1 MTFPYFSIIIP
12 TYNRSDILM
21 PCIRAITRLD
31 YPPDRFEIII
41 VDDGSQ
47 FPVSLPEAHLQE
59 GIMITVLQQ
68 CNGGPASARN
78 AGAQKARGDIFA
90 FTDDDCVPDAHWLR
104 EFANAFH
111 KTPSDLL
118 GGRTINGLR
127 ENPYSTA
134 SQIIADEA
142 YTYFFS
148 RKSELRFF
156 ASNNM
161 AIPAR
166 LFHECGGFDPS
177 FRTAEDRDFCDR
189 WMRDG
194 HSLTYVPKA
203 VVHHHHHLTF
213 TTFCRQHF
221 HYGRGAYRFH
231 RGRAGRGPY
240 SFKPDL
246 RFYAAVFRRALF
258 SPLSGLSLRMAA
270 LMGVWQL
277 ANVAGFLWQGVFR
290 EPAGVEGLSCHRP
303 THYNSSSKKY

>member
-1 MTFPYFSIIIP
+1 
-12 TYNRSDILM
+12 
-21 PCIRAITRLD
+21 
-31 YPPDRFEIII
+31 EIII

-47 FPVSLPEAHLQE
+47 LPVSLAEPQLQE
-59 GIMITVLQQ
+59 GIMITVLRQ
-68 CNGGPASARN
+68 CNDGPASARN
-78 AGAQKARGDIFA
+78 AGAQKARGGILA
-90 FTDDDCVPDAHWLR
+90 FVDDDCVPDAHWLR

-111 KTPSDLL
+111 KAPSDLL
-118 GGRTINGLR
+118 GGRTINGLTK
-127 ENPYSTA
+127 NPYSTA

-161 AIPAR
+161 AVPAK
-166 LFHECGGFDPS
+166 LFHECGGFNSS

-194 HSLTYVPKA
+194 YSLTYVPKA

-231 RGRAGRGPY
+231 RGRAGRGVY
-240 SFKPDL
+240 SARPDF

-258 SPLSGLSLRMAA
+258 SSLSGLSLRMAA

-277 ANVAGFLWQGVFR
+277 ANLAGFLWQVVPRGR
-290 EPAGVEGLSCHRP
+290 RG
-303 THYNSSSKKY
+303 

>member
-12 TYNRSDILM
+12 TYNRPDSLM
-21 PCIRAITRLD
+21 TCLRALTQLN

-41 VDDGSQ
+41 VDDGSR
-47 FPVSLPEAHLQE
+47 FPVSLPEAQLQE
-59 GIMITVLQQ
+59 SIMIMILQQ

-111 KTPSDLL
+111 KAPSDLL
-118 GGRTINGLR
+118 GGRTINGLTT
-127 ENPYSTA
+127 NPYSTA
-134 SQIIADEA
+134 SQIIAEEA

-161 AIPAR
+161 AVPAR
-166 LFHECGGFDPS
+166 LFQECGGFNSS

-221 HYGRGAYRFH
+221 HYGRGASRFH
-231 RGRAGRGPY
+231 RGRHT
-240 SFKPDL
+240 FKPDL

-270 LMGVWQL
+270 LMALWQL
-277 ANVAGFLWQGVFR
+277 ANLAGFLWQGLFR
-290 EPAGVEGLSCHRP
+290 ESVGAEGLAGHRS
-303 THYNSSSKKY
+303 THHNANFKKY